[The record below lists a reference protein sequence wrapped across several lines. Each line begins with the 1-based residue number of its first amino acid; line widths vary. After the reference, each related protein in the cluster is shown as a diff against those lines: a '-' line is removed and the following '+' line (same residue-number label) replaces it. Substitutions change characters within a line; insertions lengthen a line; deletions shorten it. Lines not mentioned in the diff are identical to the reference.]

1 MNATIEK
8 LITLLKVLAIDGKE
22 VGKLSIDILAAYL
35 NRKKMRVPK
44 IRKNVAIQYRN
55 KIKMLTWFAK
65 VERKQVVEA

>member
-22 VGKLSIDILAAYL
+22 VGKLSIGILAAYL

-44 IRKNVAIQYRN
+44 IKKTCRYPK
-55 KIKMLTWFAK
+55 
-65 VERKQVVEA
+65 